1 MVGTVSTILNSPTS
15 YKGGRNIRTHSVTP
29 KRPQAPVTLATYL
42 STYEV
47 ILTTS
52 RNVAP
57 PSACALSTF
66 TSTHLTHK
74 QSPSPGLTPSTSTR
88 QSQLNRL
95 IEPYLPSSRATVASL
110 FSSTRSLSRLLIGTF
125 PTLRQHQQRQPPLL
139 KNSTRTLTTT
149 TSMAWRSSGTSNSE
163 LVANLCRNGMIKD
176 DRVKEAFLKVGPR
189 TFITCHHPTSRPQP
203 LAPLSLLMS
212 HLSLM
217 LTIPQVDRAHYAPS
231 SPYNDSPQSIGHGA
245 TISAPHMHATAAE
258 HLLSSL
264 QPPADSSSSSGP
276 NRPRRVLDIGSGS
289 GYLTHVLAELLPPPS
304 ETPEGGNGP
313 AAVVGLE
320 HIPALKEM
328 GERNMSRSEEGRAL
342 LASGRVRFRVGD
354 GRKGWVEPG
363 EEEAGWDAIHVGASA
378 VEVHDELIQQLRSP
392 GRMFI
397 PVDDEDGGGGQ
408 HIWAVDKDAQGV
420 VTRKR
425 LFGVR
430 YVPLTDAPK

>member
-1 MVGTVSTILNSPTS
+1 
-15 YKGGRNIRTHSVTP
+15 
-29 KRPQAPVTLATYL
+29 
-42 STYEV
+42 
-47 ILTTS
+47 
-52 RNVAP
+52 
-57 PSACALSTF
+57 
-66 TSTHLTHK
+66 
-74 QSPSPGLTPSTSTR
+74 
-88 QSQLNRL
+88 
-95 IEPYLPSSRATVASL
+95 
-110 FSSTRSLSRLLIGTF
+110 
-125 PTLRQHQQRQPPLL
+125 
-139 KNSTRTLTTT
+139 
-149 TSMAWRSSGTSNSE
+149 MAWRSSGTSNAE

-176 DRVKEAFLKVGPR
+176 DRVKAAFLK
-189 TFITCHHPTSRPQP
+189 
-203 LAPLSLLMS
+203 
-212 HLSLM
+212 
-217 LTIPQVDRAHYAPS
+217 VDRAHYAPS
-231 SPYNDSPQSIGHGA
+231 SPYNDSPQSIGHAA

-264 QPPADSSSSSGP
+264 QPPADSSSSGP

-304 ETPEGGNGP
+304 STPEDGNGP

-430 YVPLTDAPK
+430 YVPLTDAPKAK

>member
-1 MVGTVSTILNSPTS
+1 M
-15 YKGGRNIRTHSVTP
+15 
-29 KRPQAPVTLATYL
+29 
-42 STYEV
+42 
-47 ILTTS
+47 
-52 RNVAP
+52 
-57 PSACALSTF
+57 
-66 TSTHLTHK
+66 
-74 QSPSPGLTPSTSTR
+74 
-88 QSQLNRL
+88 
-95 IEPYLPSSRATVASL
+95 
-110 FSSTRSLSRLLIGTF
+110 
-125 PTLRQHQQRQPPLL
+125 L
-139 KNSTRTLTTT
+139 KT
-149 TSMAWRSSGTSNSE
+149 
-163 LVANLCRNGMIKD
+163 
-176 DRVKEAFLKVGPR
+176 
-189 TFITCHHPTSRPQP
+189 
-203 LAPLSLLMS
+203 
-212 HLSLM
+212 
-217 LTIPQVDRAHYAPS
+217 PQVDRAHYAPS

-264 QPPADSSSSSGP
+264 QPPADSSSSGP